1 MSKIDTVYLVHHSHT
16 DIGYTLDQPILWEM
30 QTRFID
36 EALDLAE
43 QYADSK
49 TDGAFRWT
57 VETTVILQRWLQ
69 GASDRDIERF
79 IQLERAGR
87 IEVTGMYANIT
98 PLLDT
103 DELIESFQVLRTLR
117 EKYGFTIRHAMNC
130 DVNGENWS
138 LVDVLID
145 LGIEGF
151 TMAINS
157 HFGGAFQPRPYVF
170 RWQGP
175 SGRTIS
181 VNNGWP
187 YDKGWREG
195 IGRDAEDFANV
206 RWPRIQKYLDEIG
219 YPLPIVLLQSYHP
232 YGDNGSAFNFTPFID
247 AWNASGRSPRIVFAT
262 PSMWWAAVKPHQDLL
277 KTFRGDWTDFWNF
290 GSISSAH
297 EQAMNRTSRVRL
309 RSADALY
316 AILNALPASAKSS
329 TPSGRQWARQS
340 FERYRGQAWHNLI
353 LWDEHTWGADESIR
367 RPSSEDTSVQ
377 WHHKA
382 NFAYA
387 ARSLS
392 LLLQRDA
399 LGDFARH
406 VERQHP
412 DDILVFNPLPWER
425 TVSGA
430 VPHLVTSP
438 RGINTDTTAGRQ
450 SQDRDS
456 VGEWVLPPTRIP
468 ALGYSVISTDQL
480 VKDSVDVPGSE
491 SRLVEN
497 HRYRLTF
504 DQDKGGIISL
514 YDKKLDWEWV
524 DREAGYP
531 LNGYVHETVA
541 DTTHELPRRLIFQ
554 QNWDVPLAEIPS
566 GWQIG
571 WHAKRRTPQAVLSH
585 KVFHTAT
592 GVRIVQELEAPGCEG
607 HLTQTVFLPNFAD
620 YIECDSA
627 WQQGL
632 TTHPEAMY
640 ILFPFNVPKATA
652 RFDIGG
658 QPVIPGDEQLP
669 GVCRD
674 YFTAQ
679 GWVDFANPEYGVTVA
694 LPENPMVQLGDFHFG
709 DYQSEFKLG
718 RSMLLGWVS
727 NNYWETNFRAH
738 QPGRVSAHYRIL
750 PYSGGFNENRA
761 HRFSLETANDKLVVQ
776 QLGEPAM
783 QSTLLPSSAS
793 LLVLPEPP
801 VLTLHMKTAPDNSG
815 MVVRLLNASDEPQW
829 AEIKSGVL
837 NIVGASKCDLLEQLQ
852 GDLAAQNGTVVVEV
866 PARQVVTV
874 YLKTQ

>member
-1 MSKIDTVYLVHHSHT
+1 MSKIDTVYLIHHSHT
-16 DIGYTLDQPILWEM
+16 DIGFTLDQPILWEM

-43 QYADSK
+43 RYADSN

-57 VETTVILQRWLQ
+57 VETTVILQQWLQ

-79 IQLERAGR
+79 IRMERAGR

-98 PLLDT
+98 PLIDT

-138 LVDVLID
+138 LVDVLLD

-195 IGRDAEDFANV
+195 IGRDADDFANV
-206 RWPRIQKYLDEIG
+206 RWPRLQKYLDEIG
-219 YPLPIVLLQSYHP
+219 YPLPILLLQSYHP

-247 AWNASGRSPRIVFAT
+247 AWNASGRSPRIVLAT
-262 PSMWWAAVKPHQDLL
+262 PSMWWSAIKQHQASL

-297 EQAMNRTSRVRL
+297 EQAINRTSRTRL
-309 RSADALY
+309 RSADALF
-316 AILNALPASAKSS
+316 ASLNALPGSARSS
-329 TPSGRQWARQS
+329 EPSARQWARQS
-340 FERYRGQAWHNLI
+340 FERYRMQAWHNLM
-353 LWDEHTWGADESIR
+353 LWDEHTWGADEAIR
-367 RPSSEDTSVQ
+367 QPSSEDTSVQ

-382 NFAYA
+382 NFAYT

-406 VERQHP
+406 VNHQRP

-425 TVSGA
+425 TMSGV
-430 VPHLVTSP
+430 VPHFVTSP
-438 RGINTDTTAGRQ
+438 RGLNTDTTAGRH
-450 SQDRDS
+450 SQDRDI

-468 ALGYSVISTDQL
+468 ALGYSVISRDHL
-480 VKDSVDVPGSE
+480 VKAAGNSPSSE
-491 SRLVEN
+491 SRVVEN

-504 DQDKGGIISL
+504 DRDKGGIVSL

-524 DREAGYP
+524 DREAGYA
-531 LNGYVHETVA
+531 LNGYIHETVA
-541 DTTHELPRRLIFQ
+541 DTTHEFPRRLMFIQ
-554 QNWDVPLAEIPS
+554 DWDIPLAEIPA
-566 GWQIG
+566 GWQPG
-571 WHAKRRTPQAVLSH
+571 WHAKRCTPQAVRSH
-585 KVFHTAT
+585 KVFQTPT
-592 GVRIVQELEAPGCEG
+592 GTRVVQELEAPGCEG
-607 HLTQTVFLPNFAD
+607 HLIQTVFLPNFAD
-620 YIECDSA
+620 YIDCDSA

-632 TTHPEAMY
+632 ATHPEATY
-640 ILFPFNVPKATA
+640 LLFPFNVPQATA

-658 QPVIPGDEQLP
+658 QAVIPGDEQLP

-679 GWVDFANPEYGVTVA
+679 GWVDFANPERGVTIA

-709 DYQSEFKLG
+709 DYQSKFKLE

-750 PYSGGFNENRA
+750 PYSGGFNEAQA
-761 HRFSLETANDKLVVQ
+761 HRFGLEAANDKLVAQ
-776 QLGEPAM
+776 QLAEPALP
-783 QSTLLPSSAS
+783 STMLPSSAS
-793 LLVLPEPP
+793 LLVLPQPP
-801 VLTLHMKTAPDNSG
+801 VLTLHVKPAPDDSG
-815 MVVRLLNASDEPQW
+815 IVVRLLNASDNLQR
-829 AEIKSGVL
+829 AEIQSGAL
-837 NIVGASKCDLLEQLQ
+837 KIVGAGKCDLLEQLQ
-852 GDLAAQNGTVVVEV
+852 ANLAVQNGSVAVEV

-874 YLKTQ
+874 YLKTE